1 MSKLVL
7 EVEKREEKGSNAS
20 RRIRARGDVPAVVF
34 GGGIDSVPIV
44 VNRKKV
50 IELLQGSAG
59 GNTIFLLKV
68 GKDERHAMIREMQV
82 DPMRGQI
89 EHIDFQRIVMTEKI
103 QVDVPI
109 ELEGTPVGVRIDQGI
124 LDFVSREVA
133 VTCLPGDIPT
143 SFTLDVSDLKIGQH
157 LEAKDLDIPENV
169 ELIDDPIR
177 LIVSVAAPRLVEEE
191 EETEEDLLEAGT
203 AEPEVVGKT
212 AEEEDS

>member
-20 RRIRARGDVPAVVF
+20 RRIRARGDVPAIVF
-34 GGGIDSVPIV
+34 GGGLDSVPIV

-59 GNTIFLLKV
+59 GNAVFLLKV

-82 DPMRGQI
+82 DPMKGQI
-89 EHIDFQRIVMTEKI
+89 EHIDFQRIIMTETV

-109 ELEGTPVGVRIDQGI
+109 ELEGIPVGVRIDQGV
-124 LDFVSREVA
+124 LDFVSREISVS
-133 VTCLPGDIPT
+133 CLPGDIPT
-143 SFTLDVSDLKIGQH
+143 GFTLDVSEMKIGQH

-169 ELIDDPIR
+169 ELLDDPTR

-191 EETEEDLLEAGT
+191 EEEAEDLLEAGT
-203 AEPEVVGKT
+203 AQPEVVGKP
-212 AEEEDS
+212 ADEEDA